1 MKTFITGLHLHGF
14 KSFGRKSALEF
25 SPGLNTVIGPNGSG
39 KSNILDSLCF
49 ILGRMSSKDLRAE
62 NFSDLIFKKKNVGA
76 GEAEISLV
84 LDNSGGV
91 FPYATKSIEIV
102 RRIKKDGGTQYKINN
117 KNATR
122 QEILELLSLVKIH
135 PEGHNIILQ
144 GDIARFVD
152 MKPLEKRALIEEIA
166 GIGTY
171 EMRKQKAL
179 SELGK
184 VGERLK
190 ESQII
195 LTEKDAYLKNLEEEK
210 KGAEQYRSMKAELAS
225 LQAAEIKLRMDLVN
239 AKKNKTLAEIE
250 KRDNSITNLKLE
262 FDITKKK
269 IEQLREKIEKL
280 EKEIE
285 KKGGEESLILQKEIE
300 TIKIAAEKSRMLIA
314 ASHNEIARIETRR
327 GQLEKNLH
335 EIEIKI
341 REKEQERAEFTAQRK
356 KILAIEEA
364 SKKDDDDSELRSLD
378 EKISALDKETEK
390 LNSELLGLKNKKSAL
405 SAELT
410 IIEHELKSAD
420 ERLRQSS
427 RFDAKKIEKR
437 HKEIQE
443 EIGRLAT
450 QDSKLA
456 LDLGELKKELIKKEE
471 ELLKTKA
478 QSSVQDIL
486 LRDRAIK
493 ELFSQKK
500 KISGILGTVA
510 ELGKVDKEYADALS
524 VAAGNRMKYIVVE
537 NSDAA
542 IKCLQALKTARAG
555 IATFLP
561 LDKLIVDEPAEA
573 PKKQGIIGLASELI
587 TCESKYKKVFRYIFR
602 NTLIVDSIQTAKSL
616 GAGKFR
622 MVTLEG
628 DLFEQSGAIT
638 GGFRERGIGISF
650 EKNEFQGMLVKLES
664 DLALLN
670 KNGAAAEE
678 KRKEIG
684 EKIYELRK
692 EKSELEGK
700 AEFSKG
706 FDKDFDKLEKKITE
720 LEKKKSSSAEE
731 AKELEKEIIAYEKN
745 LAEKTTKRNLLKL
758 KLFGSGKKEFEAEL
772 ARKSEVESQLAAIV
786 ATLENALLPEKENIA
801 KVMQGLEKEKKTFEK
816 QIVEEEKN
824 LAQLDSELEGKEKDE
839 DKFHTQFKEISEEKS
854 SSGALLREEES
865 KYNSSQFEIT
875 KLEHEKNNFAIERAQ
890 HEAEFAALKQ
900 ELEPFVD
907 VRQAENIKNIDDT
920 KRRIRAMNEKI
931 AQLGNI
937 NMRALEIFEAVK
949 QEHEN
954 LASRVGKLSS
964 EKDDVV
970 KVIDEIETKKKDA
983 FMTSYNLVAE
993 KFKEI
998 HAKIAIKNH
1007 AALDLE
1013 NAQNP
1018 FDGGVLVKIVG
1029 EKGTRMSLA
1038 ALSGGE
1044 KTLVALALIFAI
1056 QEHDP
1061 APFYLLDEIDA
1072 ALDKENSEKIAKLL
1086 HEYSQKAQIIII
1098 THNDAVISQA
1108 DNIYGVNL
1116 TKEGWSNV
1124 VSMKI

>member
-14 KSFGRKSALEF
+14 KSFGRRSALEF

-39 KSNILDSLCF
+39 KSNIIDSLCF

-62 NFSDLIFKKKNVGA
+62 NFSDLIFKKKNQSA
-76 GEAEISLV
+76 GEAETSLV

-91 FPYATKSIEIV
+91 FPYTTKSVEIV
-102 RRIKKDGGTQYKINN
+102 RRIKKDGGTQYKING

-144 GDIARFVD
+144 GDIAHFVS

-171 EMRKQKAL
+171 EARKQKAL

-184 VGERLK
+184 VAERLK

-195 LTEKDAYLKNLEEEK
+195 LTEKEAYLKNLEEEK
-210 KGAEQYRSMKAELAS
+210 KGAEQYRSMKAELAA

-250 KRDNSITNLKLE
+250 KRDNSIANLKLE
-262 FDITKKK
+262 LDIAKKK
-269 IEQLREKIEKL
+269 IGQLKEKIEKL

-285 KKGGEESLILQKEIE
+285 RKGGEESLALQKEIE
-300 TIKIAAEKSRMLIA
+300 TVKIAAEKSRTLVA

-327 GQLEKNLH
+327 GQLEKSLQ

-341 REKEQERAEFTAQRK
+341 KEKERGHTEFEKQRK
-356 KILAIEEA
+356 KILEMEEA
-364 SKKDDDDSELRSLD
+364 SKTEEDDSELKTLG
-378 EKISALDKETEK
+378 EKVSALDKEVEK

-405 SAELT
+405 SADLRIT
-410 IIEHELKSAD
+410 EHELKSAE
-420 ERLRQSS
+420 ERLQQSDK
-427 RFDAKKIEKR
+427 FDARKIEKR
-437 HKEIQE
+437 HKEILE

-450 QDSKLA
+450 HDSKLA

-471 ELLKTKA
+471 ELLKTRA

-486 LRDRAIK
+486 LRDKAIK

-500 KISGILGTVA
+500 KISGIFGTVA

-537 NSDAA
+537 NSDTA
-542 IKCLQALKTARAG
+542 IRCLQVLKNAKAG

-561 LDKLIVDEPAEA
+561 LDKLIVDESAEA
-573 PKKQGIIGLASELI
+573 PKKPGIIGLASELI

-616 GAGKFR
+616 GVGKFR

-638 GGFRERGIGISF
+638 GGFREKGMGISF
-650 EKNEFQGMLVKLES
+650 EKNEFQGMLIKIES

-670 KNGAAAEE
+670 KSMASAED
-678 KRKEIG
+678 KRKDFG
-684 EKIYELRK
+684 EQIYELRK

-706 FDKDFDKLEKKITE
+706 FDKDIIHLEKKISE
-720 LEKKKSSSAEE
+720 LEKKKGMSASEIE
-731 AKELEKEIIAYEKN
+731 KTEIEIKDLEKS
-745 LAEKTTKRNLLKL
+745 LSDGVTKRNALKL

-772 ARKSEVESQLAAIV
+772 ARKAEVESQLAAIS

-801 KVMQGLEKEKKTFEK
+801 KVLRELEKEKKTFEK
-816 QIVEEEKN
+816 QITEEEKN
-824 LAQLDSELEGKEKDE
+824 LSKLDKELEGKEKDE
-839 DKFHTQFKEISEEKS
+839 EKFHAQFKELSEDKS
-854 SSGALLREEES
+854 NSGTLLREEES
-865 KYNSSQFEIT
+865 KYNSTQLEAA
-875 KLEHEKNNFAIERAQ
+875 KLEQEKNNFAIERAQ
-890 HEAEFAALKQ
+890 HEAEFAALRQ
-900 ELEPFVD
+900 ELEPFAD
-907 VRQAENIKNIDDT
+907 VRPAENVKNIEDA
-920 KRRIRAMNEKI
+920 KRRIRAANEKI
-931 AQLGNI
+931 TQLGSI

-954 LASRVGKLSS
+954 LAGKVNKLVS
-964 EKDDVV
+964 EKDDVIR
-970 KVIDEIETKKKDA
+970 VIDEIETKKKDA
-983 FMTSYNLVAE
+983 FMNSYTLVAE
-993 KFKEI
+993 KFRAI
-998 HAKIAIKNH
+998 HAKIASKNH
-1007 AALDLE
+1007 AVLELE
-1013 NAQNP
+1013 NPQNP
-1018 FDGGVLVKIVG
+1018 FEGGVLVKIVG
-1029 EKGTRMSLA
+1029 EKGVRMSLA

-1086 HEYSQKAQIIII
+1086 HEYSQRAQIIII
-1098 THNDAVISQA
+1098 THNDAVISEA
-1108 DNIYGVNL
+1108 DNIYGVNM
-1116 TKEGWSNV
+1116 TKEDWSNV
-1124 VSMKI
+1124 VSVKI